1 MSRAASDLVWSN
13 FFQFSYN
20 SYSEDA
26 EGCGLKASHPEL
38 SSKPVLRWDDK
49 LWDDLVGQ
57 MVDAGVNQVIFSL
70 GDGIKYDSHPEIAV
84 QGAWTPAEMKAEK
97 ARLAGLGIDLV
108 PKLNFSAGHDLWLGD
123 YHRMVSTPTYYQV
136 CSDLIAEVIDIFDN
150 PPLFH
155 LGYDEETWYHQ
166 TWYEYV
172 VIRQHDLW
180 WRDFLWFVEQ
190 VESRGSRPWIWSDKI
205 WTHTSEFMARMPKS
219 VIQSNWYYSPNF
231 DPKIDQAK
239 AAERGLDL
247 SLPPTARKETTPFH
261 AYKDLEAGGWDQVPA
276 ASVDVADDSF
286 PDTVTWVQGN
296 LPRTQV
302 LGFMQTT
309 WRALLEPYRD
319 RFELGIAKIAEGRE
333 RYDPDGWAVEAE
345 EAAAR

>member
-1 MSRAASDLVWSN
+1 MAQDFPEPFWSN

-26 EGCGLKASHPEL
+26 AGCGLRNYSHPEL
-38 SSKPVLRWDDK
+38 SSKPQLRWDDK
-49 LWDDLVGQ
+49 LWDDLVSQ
-57 MVDAGVNQVIFSL
+57 MVDAGVNQIIFSL

-84 QGAWTPAEMKAEK
+84 EGAWTPAEMKAEK
-97 ARLAGLGIDLV
+97 ARLAALGITLV
-108 PKLNFSAGHDLWLGD
+108 PKLNFSTAHDLWLGD
-123 YHRMVSTPTYYQV
+123 YHRMVSTPAYYEV
-136 CSDLIAEVIDIFDN
+136 CSNLIAEVIEIFDN

-172 VIRQHDLW
+172 VMRQHDLW

-205 WTHTSEFMARMPKS
+205 WTHTSEFMTRMPKS
-219 VIQSNWYYSPNF
+219 VVQSNWYYGANF
-231 DPKIDQAK
+231 DPQIDRAK

-247 SLPPTARKETTPFH
+247 SLPPTERAETTSFH
-261 AYKDLEAGGWDQVPA
+261 AYKDLESGGWSQVPA
-276 ASVDVADDSF
+276 ASVDVTDDSF
-286 PDTVTWVQGN
+286 PDTVTWVQQN
-296 LPRTQV
+296 LPRASV

-319 RFELGIAKIAEGRE
+319 RFELAIAKIAEGKT
-333 RYDPDGWAVEAE
+333 RYEPSGWAHTD
-345 EAAAR
+345 